1 MCVSILPTSL
11 SSYPSATA
19 SAGGCNSEG
28 IATDLAEVY
37 DFTTRLWT
45 ALPNIPN
52 RRAACNTAI
61 VTDNRIYLIGGV
73 NEKQRPQPAIDCFNI
88 EMRQWEED
96 FPRLPVGVVG
106 PYIKLVDRRIYVVA
120 GTNKK
125 EPQAN
130 QSVYIDLDEKIWRP
144 LPPKPTPCY
153 SCGGYVWNNKMY
165 IVGGRDGQSPVN
177 AFEVL
182 DLDTMQWESLTHM
195 SSIRVFYSVLGVK
208 DEIFVLGGLVPMV
221 GICKIAEKYSIHEGE
236 WTRLKD
242 MLDIRSDSVSGVIGG
257 RLVMAGGLGG
267 QQLQAMATAECL
279 SLRGKRFHR
288 LPNLSKARSSMSF
301 VAFEGKLAALNGV
314 GDGGVQKVVEVLSVK
329 PQAEKKRD
337 WLEWVSG

>member
-1 MCVSILPTSL
+1 M
-11 SSYPSATA
+11 
-19 SAGGCNSEG
+19 
-28 IATDLAEVY
+28 
-37 DFTTRLWT
+37 
-45 ALPNIPN
+45 
-52 RRAACNTAI
+52 
-61 VTDNRIYLIGGV
+61 
-73 NEKQRPQPAIDCFNI
+73 
-88 EMRQWEED
+88 
-96 FPRLPVGVVG
+96 
-106 PYIKLVDRRIYVVA
+106 VA

-153 SCGGYVWNNKMY
+153 SCGGYVWDNKMY
-165 IVGGRDGQSPVN
+165 IVGGRDGQTPVS

-182 DLDTMQWESLTHM
+182 DLDTMQWESLTPM

-208 DEIFVLGGLVPMV
+208 DEIFALGGLVPMV
-221 GICKIAEKYSIHEGE
+221 GICKIAERYSIHEGK

-242 MLDIRSDSVSGVIGG
+242 MLDIRSDLVSGVIGG

-279 SLRGKRFHR
+279 SPRGKRFHR

-314 GDGGVQKVVEVLSVK
+314 GDGGAQKIVEVLSVK
-329 PQAEKKRD
+329 PQAEKKQD
-337 WLEWVSG
+337 